1 MNVSIIANQMMVLF
15 LMMVAGYG
23 AYRRGMGGRGGAQK
37 LFSLIVK
44 NLNTPLIF

>member
-23 AYRRGMGGRGGAQK
+23 AYKRGMVSREGPKA
-37 LFSLIVK
+37 F
-44 NLNTPLIF
+44 PP